1 MILYACSV
9 LAIIPDGPAT
19 RIEQAIIFV
28 SEATPTEALT
38 KATRYCSNRW
48 PGRTYH
54 IVIMPVP
61 AIRNPIPCVGAYAT
75 MN

>member
-28 SEATPTEALT
+28 SEAIPADALA
-38 KATRYCSNRW
+38 KAGRYCANRW

-61 AIRNPIPCVGAYAT
+61 AIRNPIPCVGAYAI

>member
-9 LAIIPDGPAT
+9 LAIIPEGPAT

-28 SEATPTEALT
+28 SEATPADALA
-38 KATRYCSNRW
+38 KAGRYCANRW
-48 PGRTYH
+48 RGLAYH
-54 IVIMPVP
+54 VVAMPVP
-61 AIRNPIPCVGAYAT
+61 AIRNPIPCVGAYAM